1 MDTNNT
7 FMETN
12 NVFSS
17 LISELTANRISQS
30 SEEARSG
37 RDRPND
43 IAQHIVDTQCI
54 FVGQMNDQKASKNA

>member
-12 NVFSS
+12 NMFSS
-17 LISELTANRISQS
+17 LISELTANRISQF
-30 SEEARSG
+30 SEKARPG

-43 IAQHIVDTQCI
+43 IVDTQCI
-54 FVGQMNDQKASKNA
+54 FVEQMNDQKASKKT